1 MLTQEHFHNLMELG
15 WKLPEGRF
23 HSNCIN
29 IQTLLASMGYK
40 KLSIDFIFSTI
51 RVLFYHTF
59 WHNTSIIFAHV
70 VEETIWL
77 RRS

>member
-29 IQTLLASMGYK
+29 IQTLLASMGCK
-40 KLSIDFIFSTI
+40 KLSIDLISQQLEYYFITLFGITQ
-51 RVLFYHTF
+51 VLF
-59 WHNTSIIFAHV
+59 
-70 VEETIWL
+70 L
-77 RRS
+77 PM

>member
-15 WKLPEGRF
+15 RKLPEGRF

-40 KLSIDFIFSTI
+40 KLSIDLISQQLEYYFITLFGITQ
-51 RVLFYHTF
+51 VLF
-59 WHNTSIIFAHV
+59 
-70 VEETIWL
+70 L
-77 RRS
+77 PM